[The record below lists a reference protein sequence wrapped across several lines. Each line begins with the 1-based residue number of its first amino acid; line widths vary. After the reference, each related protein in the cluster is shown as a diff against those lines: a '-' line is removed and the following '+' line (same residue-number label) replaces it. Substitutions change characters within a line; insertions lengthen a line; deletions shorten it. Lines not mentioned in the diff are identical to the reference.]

1 MTTTQPDSAPQT
13 PAGLGRYAETFSP
26 VTVTEA
32 TGATFLGII
41 ALILLVALL
50 RALARNRQLE
60 GQLAR
65 GEGMGS

>member
-1 MTTTQPDSAPQT
+1 MTNTPSPHSPET

-41 ALILLVALL
+41 ALILLIALL
-50 RALARNRQLE
+50 RAQARNRQLE
-60 GQLAR
+60 VQLAR
-65 GEGMGS
+65 GQGAGP